1 VPKRERL
8 AVAALAGAFA
18 TAYALLG
25 VFRHWHFSS
34 SAFDLGIFDQ
44 VVWHLSRFEV
54 PASTINGHANIFGDH
69 FHPILILFAPLYW
82 LHAGPT
88 TLIVAQAVVL
98 AASIVPVYL
107 FARSRLPAGPA
118 LTLAAAYGFFWGM
131 QRTAWF
137 DVHEAAFAPL
147 LIALA
152 LWSIDQQRWR
162 VLWLISAGL
171 LLVKEDMA
179 PLVCGFGLYLMVTG
193 QRRQGALLAVTG
205 FVAFG
210 LIVGVAIP
218 WISGQGAWGYEGLYD
233 AVRQQPWMAPVLL
246 VTPVGKVETI
256 GLWLAPF
263 LFLSLASPYG
273 LLLIPVAVER
283 LLSSNSAHW
292 GHGGHYSAPLAP
304 ILAIAAADGLS
315 RLARR
320 GDAPVTRRRVI
331 IATATVMLVVSAI
344 VPGRQPIF
352 AVFTSRHYQAARFQD
367 IGEQAVAL
375 IPPGAS
381 VVAQAAIVPHLSN
394 RRNIFVLDA
403 AAPDADYVIASRD
416 VSAWPEP
423 HHDAIT
429 ALVEQRK
436 ANGYR
441 AIFDRDGWV
450 VLARPG
456 R

>member
-1 VPKRERL
+1 MPKRERL
-8 AVAALAGAFA
+8 AVATLAAGFA
-18 TAYALLG
+18 TAYALVG

-69 FHPILILFAPLYW
+69 FHPILVVFAPLYW
-82 LHAGPT
+82 IHAGPV

-98 AASIVPVYL
+98 AASIVPVYA
-107 FARSRLPAGPA
+107 FARCRLSAGPA
-118 LTLAAAYGFFWGM
+118 LTLAAAYGCFWGM

-137 DVHEAAFAPL
+137 DVHETAFAPL
-147 LIALA
+147 LIAIA
-152 LWSIDQQRWR
+152 LWAIDRQRWP
-162 VLWLISAGL
+162 VLWMASAVL

-205 FVAFG
+205 LGAFAVI
-210 LIVGVAIP
+210 LGVVIP
-218 WISGQGAWGYEGLYD
+218 WINGQGAWAYGGLYD

-246 VTPVGKVETI
+246 VTPIAKVETI
-256 GLWLAPF
+256 GLWLAPC
-263 LFLSLASPYG
+263 LFLSLVSPYG
-273 LLLIPVAVER
+273 LLLIPVAAER
-283 LLSSNSAHW
+283 LLSVNSAHW
-292 GHGGHYSAPLAP
+292 GHGAHYSAPLAP
-304 ILAIAAADGLS
+304 ILFVAAADGLS
-315 RLARR
+315 RVVRR
-320 GDAPVTRRRVI
+320 FDHPVTQRRFVI
-331 IATATVMLVVSAI
+331 ITATVMLVVSAI

-352 AVFTSRHYQAARFQD
+352 AVFTSKHYQRARFQD
-367 IGEQAVAL
+367 TGEQVVAL

-381 VVAQAAIVPHLSN
+381 VVAQGAIVPHLSN
-394 RRNIFVLDA
+394 RRDIFVLRA
-403 AAPDADYVIASRD
+403 EAPDADYVIASRD

-423 HHDAIT
+423 DHDAIA

-436 ANGYR
+436 VNGYR
-441 AIFDRDGWV
+441 TIFDRDNWIL
-450 VLARPG
+450 LARPG